1 MLMIFCIII
10 LLIII
15 AIVSVAIKPRHK
27 KMLKELLSAL
37 LNNGKRNSVQDS
49 METDIKSI
57 KDSLVAQEARIDS
70 LATGLE
76 QIEQEIGKLKELLR
90 QALENQ
96 STQYEKPK
104 AYDIAENDDYATGGN
119 QSYIQ
124 SRRYPCFYYATA
136 PSKVNPVRFSEESLS
151 KMCDEH
157 YYLIKMHDAK
167 NAELLLSGNVEA
179 CRKLLSNISYTSG
192 CIEVLDK
199 CQGMPTR
206 IQMVRPGRLQMVNGY
221 WTLTEKLQI
230 KIL

>member
-27 KMLKELLSAL
+27 KMLKDMLSAL
-37 LNNGKRNSVQDS
+37 LNNSRHYSVQDS
-49 METDIKSI
+49 METDMRNI

-70 LATGLE
+70 LETCLR
-76 QIEQEIGKLKELLR
+76 QKEQEIGKLKELLR

-96 STQYEKPK
+96 SAQYEKPK
-104 AYDIAENDDYATGGN
+104 AYDIADNGDATGSH
-119 QSYIQ
+119 QPHVQ
-124 SRRYPCFYYATA
+124 SRQYPCFYYATA
-136 PSKVNPVRFSEESLS
+136 PSKVSPVRFSEESLS
-151 KMCDEH
+151 ETCDEH
-157 YYLIKMHDAK
+157 YYMIKMHDAK

-206 IQMVRPGRLQMVNGY
+206 ILMVRPGRLQMVNGY